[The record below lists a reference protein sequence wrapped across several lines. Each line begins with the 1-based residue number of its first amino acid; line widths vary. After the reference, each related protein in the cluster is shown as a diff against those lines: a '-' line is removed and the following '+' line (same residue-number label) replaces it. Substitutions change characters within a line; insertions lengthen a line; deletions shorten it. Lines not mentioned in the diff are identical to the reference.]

1 MVTRRGRLSIYAISV
16 FLCILAVFYAFPY
29 LWMISTSFKTDDE
42 LYSGSVIPQNPSVIQ
57 YYRLFFGHQVGEE
70 YNLQYRYPDYYKNS
84 IIVTVSSLVLVLT
97 LDALAAFAF
106 AKYNFFGKQ
115 VLFWIMMITM
125 MLPVYATLIPSFYL
139 FSRILGWVNSYKAL
153 IIPGVVDAYGI
164 FLLTQYM
171 KTIPSELMDAARI
184 DGAGPLRIFWNIIV
198 PLSRPALG
206 TLAIF
211 KFLLVWNDYLWPL
224 VMIREETMYTL
235 TIGIA
240 QMQMRQGM
248 VVWGVQMAASVLAT
262 VPVILLVLAMQ
273 KQFLRGLT
281 AGAFKA

>member
-1 MVTRRGRLSIYAISV
+1 MQSRQAKITQAVLLVGLTV
-16 FLCILAVFYAFPY
+16 FALTYAFPY
-29 LWMISTSFKTDDE
+29 VWMVTTSLKPDSE
-42 LYSGSVIPQNPSVIQ
+42 LYNRSVMPQHTTWEQYERLLSGYKLENTT
-57 YYRLFFGHQVGEE
+57 LK
-70 YNLQYRYPDYYKNS
+70 YRYPEYYRNS
-84 IIVTVSSLVLVLT
+84 IVVTVVSLVLVLS

-106 AKYNFFGKQ
+106 AKFEFRGKQ
-115 VLFWIMMITM
+115 VLFWLMMLTM
-125 MLPVYATLIPSFYL
+125 MLPIYATLIPSFYL
-139 FSRILGWVNSYKAL
+139 FSRVFKWVNTYKVL

-171 KTIPSELMDAARI
+171 KTLPSELMDAARI
-184 DGAGPLRIFWNIIV
+184 DGAGPLRIFWSVIV

-206 TLAIF
+206 TLAVF

-224 VMIREETMYTL
+224 VMIREEKMYTL

-262 VPVILLVLAMQ
+262 VPVLILVFAMQ
-273 KQFLRGLT
+273 RQFLRGLT
-281 AGAFKA
+281 AGALKA